1 MITSF
6 LSGFGDVE
14 GILYTEHNTD
24 NVKYHKNP
32 IILQTSKYSAP
43 SKTEKLP
50 GTKVTASLQREA
62 NQVIV
67 TMVTL
72 MVKPIKTSKSLPP
85 HLIFTNPCQSVT
97 ELIVSIQTHQ
107 QPISLPP
114 FSTVL
119 LWESS
124 MTAPMTTIAF
134 DIDNGDWHLC
144 HPLHWHLTKKS
155 P

>member
-72 MVKPIKTSKSLPP
+72 MVKPIKTSTSLPP
-85 HLIFTNPCQSVT
+85 HLIFTSPCQSVT
-97 ELIVSIQTHQ
+97 ESIVSIQTHQ
-107 QPISLPP
+107 QPINLPP

-119 LWESS
+119 L
-124 MTAPMTTIAF
+124 
-134 DIDNGDWHLC
+134 
-144 HPLHWHLTKKS
+144 
-155 P
+155 